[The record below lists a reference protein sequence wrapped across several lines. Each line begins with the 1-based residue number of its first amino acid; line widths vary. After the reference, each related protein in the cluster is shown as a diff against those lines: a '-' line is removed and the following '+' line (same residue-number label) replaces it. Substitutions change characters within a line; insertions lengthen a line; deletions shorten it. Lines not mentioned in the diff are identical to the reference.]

1 MSSEVS
7 AGVSPDLP
15 KPDLPSNPLPLY
27 HKVYLLLKQRLA
39 AGGFPQDAPMP
50 GENALAAEYG
60 VSRLTIRRSLE
71 ALESEGLVRR
81 RQGRG
86 TFAAP
91 APPSAGHESDIDA
104 LMAHLADMGMQTQVR
119 LVELQ
124 TEPAPPAV
132 AQRLELEP
140 GSPVHRSV
148 RVRSH
153 DGLPFSYLTTYVP
166 DDIGCRIGRQD
177 LASRPLLAIFRDLG
191 VQVARAE
198 QAISAVLAEPHPAGL
213 LGVPVGSALLSLR
226 RLVRDESGRPVEWLH
241 ALYRPDRYEYRMDMR
256 AHETP
261 GEPNWL
267 PAGAGMSATT

>member
-1 MSSEVS
+1 MSAS
-7 AGVSPDLP
+7 
-15 KPDLPSNPLPLY
+15 PLPLY

-39 AGGFPQDAPMP
+39 AGDFSGGAPMP
-50 GENALAAEYG
+50 GENALAMEYG

-71 ALESEGLVRR
+71 ALEAEGLVKR

-91 APPSAGHESDIDA
+91 APPPSGGHESDIDS
-104 LMAHLADMGMQTQVR
+104 LMAHLAYMGMQTKVR
-119 LVELQ
+119 LIDLQVEAAQ
-124 TEPAPPAV
+124 PAV
-132 AQRLELEP
+132 ALRLELEP

-153 DGLPFSYLTTYVP
+153 DGLPFSHLTTYVP
-166 DDIGCRIGRQD
+166 DDIGRRIRRED
-177 LASRPLLAIFRDLG
+177 LGSRPILGIFRDLG
-191 VQVARAE
+191 VQVAHAE
-198 QAISAVLAEPHPAGL
+198 QAISAVLAEPQEAAL
-213 LGVPVGSALLSLR
+213 LEVPVGSALLSLR
-226 RLVRDESGRPVEWLH
+226 RLVRDASGRPVELLH

-267 PAGAGMSATT
+267 PAGAGVSPTS